1 MSRQNQNMS
10 ASPQSVFS
18 DDSAKRAK
26 ETENVLQDALMSWTK
41 KRQHDYLKTLRLPI
55 SGTKEQLASR
65 IMTKVTIKNAVKFTR
80 EYRLKKLE
88 ESQNNAN
95 DNDEKHIEIPEVDI
109 EKMKIALKRKRES
122 GVQIPNKINVHA
134 SRRSSSTITLQG
146 SPNGIEAIKEKGHE
160 YDTDEEVNQDEDAK
174 LEENDS
180 LSGKSSSASDEKDEE
195 VVITKVN
202 SPKKNI
208 TTREDESMATT
219 KADNVTRTRI
229 GLMLTVQSSKEPD
242 KCLSLVL
249 QKWFNKMQELDKNF
263 TVISWRKGDG
273 PRFPIKEAKSIP
285 NVISKLRIYFHR
297 IQARSAGGRVFADV
311 FVHHSIPMDDLKGDM
326 EWFLKENQMAI
337 YKKQLQV
344 EETAQLGWL
353 LYSTQALDNVTLSKA
368 IEAEIGVEVALRWKY
383 INSSKYLS
391 DETERKKWMATHIE
405 VDAKEAKK
413 ASRGLKRI
421 YGSKSTSFPLGIR
434 MRLVSEFREVKGN
447 SSMMGKHTRLRV
459 RQASFS
465 SLIDGYP
472 SDDIQMLDY
481 EDNGT
486 TLRKMVMSIQSRNPK
501 TPGNLFH
508 AVGTDWRGRII
519 FNFLRSKAEEA
530 TMIVDGLI
538 PYLQYQYDDTINLFF
553 DPEAV
558 IEKEQWQWD
567 NEKGIMIT
575 PLSEELD
582 GLDAID
588 NDYDF
593 TVVMQEGPNPSE
605 DIEGDKETGNEV
617 SNNNK
622 MTAEELAMARLN
634 LIVTGKD
641 TDSVSTLGNPMTP
654 ANLKKARMSNM
665 ISIRTNQT
673 DTSSVT
679 DTSLDSRMSVI
690 EQRISSMEQSITNSL
705 EISMAK
711 IMEKM
716 STTSPS
722 SFLTQPPGGELAGSE
737 NE

>member
-1 MSRQNQNMS
+1 MS
-10 ASPQSVFS
+10 ASCQSAFS
-18 DDSAKRAK
+18 DDSIKRAK

-41 KRQHDYLKTLRLPI
+41 KRQHDYLKTLHLPI

-65 IMTKVTIKNAVKFTR
+65 IMSKVTIKNAVKITR

-88 ESQNNAN
+88 ESQHD
-95 DNDEKHIEIPEVDI
+95 DNGNGGKHIEIPDVDI

-122 GVQIPNKINVHA
+122 GTQIPNKVNVQD
-134 SRRSSSTITLQG
+134 SRRVSSAVTLQG
-146 SPNGIEAIKEKGHE
+146 SPNGVEIINDKTNG
-160 YDTDEEVNQDEDAK
+160 YDTDVEEGQEGNENF
-174 LEENDS
+174 EEQE
-180 LSGKSSSASDEKDEE
+180 LSSEKNSDINDEKDEE

-202 SPKKNI
+202 SPKKNNPI
-208 TTREDESMATT
+208 RDDDSMATT

-229 GLMLTVQSSKEPD
+229 GLMVNTQSSKEPD
-242 KCLSLVL
+242 KCLALVL
-249 QKWFNKMQELDKNF
+249 QKWFNKMQELDKKF

-353 LYSTQALDNVTLSKA
+353 LYSTQALDNDTLSKA

-391 DETERKKWMATHIE
+391 DESERKKWMATHIE
-405 VDAKEAKK
+405 VEAKVAKK

-421 YGSKSTSFPLGIR
+421 YGSKSTLFPLGIR

-459 RQASFS
+459 RQASFI

-486 TLRKMVMSIQSRNPK
+486 TLRKMVMTIQSRNPK

-508 AVGTDWRGRII
+508 AIGTDWRGRII

-538 PYLQYQYDDTINLFF
+538 PYLQYQYDNTINLFF

-558 IEKEQWQWD
+558 VEKEQWQWD

-593 TVVMQEGPNPSE
+593 TVAMQDGQDFSE
-605 DIEGDKETGNEV
+605 VIEGNGDNGKEDG
-617 SNNNK
+617 NNNK
-622 MTAEELAMARLN
+622 TTAEEQALARLN

-665 ISIRTNQT
+665 ISIRTSQT

-679 DTSLDSRMSVI
+679 NTSIDTRMSVI
-690 EQRISSMEQSITNSL
+690 EQRISSMEQTITNSL
-705 EISMAK
+705 EISLAK

-716 STTSPS
+716 STTSS
-722 SFLTQPPGGELAGSE
+722 TSISTQPPGGESAGRE